1 MARPFID
8 LNESAILGSAE
19 VNAAAEAVATSI
31 VKTANRNT
39 SAPVGIT
46 WRRVDEQTIRIGP
59 RGAAAI
65 AVEYGSRMLSA
76 RRPVKRA
83 LDAHE
88 VR

>member
-1 MARPFID
+1 MARTFVD
-8 LNESAILGSAE
+8 LDQSAMLGSDG
-19 VNAAAEAVATSI
+19 VKAAAEAVATSI
-31 VKTANRNT
+31 IKTANRNT

-46 WRRVDEQTIRIGP
+46 WRRRDEQTIRIGP

-65 AVEYGSRMLSA
+65 AVEFGSRSLSA